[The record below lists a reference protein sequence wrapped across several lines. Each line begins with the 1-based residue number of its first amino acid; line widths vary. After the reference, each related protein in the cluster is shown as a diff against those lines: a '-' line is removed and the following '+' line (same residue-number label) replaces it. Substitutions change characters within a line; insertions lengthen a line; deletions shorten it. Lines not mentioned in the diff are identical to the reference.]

1 MTNKEA
7 VQKCM
12 NEIYSFETVEHFLH
26 FNAGLQILSLIIRH
40 KDSRSAMETVVRR
53 LAEEQPMNTPTLYKA
68 IFDVLNELDFIVERL
83 NSIEILKKNKENN
96 NGRPNDHPLQD

>member
-1 MTNKEA
+1 MTDKEA

-12 NEIYSFETVEHFLH
+12 NEIYSFNTVEHFLH

-40 KDSRSAMETVVRR
+40 KDSRPAMEAVVRR
-53 LAEEQPMNTPTLYKA
+53 LAEEQPTNTPTLYKA

-83 NSIEILKKNKENN
+83 NSIEILKKDKENN
-96 NGRPNDHPLQD
+96 DEQSDDYSHQD